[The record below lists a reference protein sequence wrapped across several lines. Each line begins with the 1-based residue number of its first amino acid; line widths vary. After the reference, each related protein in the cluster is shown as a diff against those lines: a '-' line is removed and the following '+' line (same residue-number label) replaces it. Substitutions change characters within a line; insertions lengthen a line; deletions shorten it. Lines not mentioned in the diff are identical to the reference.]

1 MLNSGL
7 NTGRAPNFPTPPVG
21 KSILPSMPEDLIANG
36 RNFYTEINFV
46 DYRSGAFGNAVGME
60 MNKVL
65 DNGDLTG
72 ALGIAAGGTLGLV
85 GGIPGAFVGGVVGGF
100 TGRLLSASQAPIN
113 VSTIRLPIPTNIND
127 TMTFNWDTPAA
138 TDIIPAGYRAIS
150 QAAGSLVGKALN
162 PLLFVAF
169 NRPNFRSFKFQWSLV
184 PRNKDESE
192 AIRVITQTFKRAA
205 SPSGGPGGLSPI
217 MDYPYVARVRM
228 FPNDLNGHARFK
240 PMVVRAIDVNLTP
253 LPTPSFFEN
262 NIAAPVP
269 GSTSPRVGGAPT
281 MVNLSV
287 DMMEIKLWFRE
298 DPEWL

>member
-21 KSILPSMPEDLIANG
+21 RSILPSMPEDLIANG

-46 DYRSGAFGNAVGME
+46 DYRSGAYGDAVGIE
-60 MNKVL
+60 INKVL

-85 GGIPGAFVGGVVGGF
+85 GGIPGAFVGGAIGGF
-100 TGRLLSASQAPIN
+100 AGRLLSSSQAPIN
-113 VSTIRLPIPTNIND
+113 VNTIRLPIPTNIND

-138 TDIIPAGYRAIS
+138 TDIIPAGVRAIS

-162 PLLFVAF
+162 PLLYVAF

-205 SPSGGPGGLSPI
+205 SPSGGIPF

-240 PMVVRAIDVNLTP
+240 PMIIRGIDVNLTP
-253 LPTPSFFEN
+253 LPTPSFFGPEE
-262 NIAAPVP
+262 P
-269 GSTSPRVGGAPT
+269 GEDPKGAPT
-281 MVNLSV
+281 MVNLTV

>member
-21 KSILPSMPEDLIANG
+21 RSILPSMPEDLIANG

-46 DYRSGAFGNAVGME
+46 DYRSGLYGDAVGMTI
-60 MNKVL
+60 NNFINNDDSTGL
-65 DNGDLTG
+65 AGIIGGAGLG
-72 ALGIAAGGTLGLV
+72 ALVG
-85 GGIPGAFVGGVVGGF
+85 GGIPGAFVGGVVGGVA
-100 TGRLLSASQAPIN
+100 GRLLSSSQAPIN
-113 VSTIRLPIPTNIND
+113 VNTIRLPIPTNIND

-138 TDIIPAGYRAIS
+138 TDIIPAGVRAIS
-150 QAAGSLVGKALN
+150 QAAGSLIGKAMN

-205 SPSGGPGGLSPI
+205 SPSGGIPI

-240 PMVVRAIDVNLTP
+240 PMVVRGIDVNLTP

-281 MVNLSV
+281 MVNLTV